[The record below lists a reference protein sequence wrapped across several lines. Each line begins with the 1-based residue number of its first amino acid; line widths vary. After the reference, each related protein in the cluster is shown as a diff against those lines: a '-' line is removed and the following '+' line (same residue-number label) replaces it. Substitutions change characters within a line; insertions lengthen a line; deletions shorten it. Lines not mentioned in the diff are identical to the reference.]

1 MVSATRI
8 AALDGLRELRRLAM
22 DFEWDEQKSERTRKE
37 RGFGFDVAARIFEG
51 PTFEFPD
58 ERRDYGELRMVAL
71 GAVEEEVLVVVY
83 TDRSDVRRIISARR
97 ANRKERK
104 LWRSFASR

>member
-1 MVSATRI
+1 
-8 AALDGLRELRRLAM
+8 
-22 DFEWDEQKSERTRKE
+22 
-37 RGFGFDVAARIFEG
+37 
-51 PTFEFPD
+51 
-58 ERRDYGELRMVAL
+58 MVAL

-83 TDRSDVRRIISARR
+83 TDRSEVRRIISARR